1 MNPQRST
8 CRFIILRRKRRYDQL
23 TAPKGTKGTECY
35 GTNRFFAR
43 PRPFSLGY
51 DQCHVMKL
59 PNLLLCSKE
68 SWLDGAGEPAKM
80 HATRCPSQHRFLPAK
95 RLKLHIARSIRSNPQ
110 FGSWFHISPSPPS
123 PLRPASPPSSSGKA
137 RARTGLR
144 MMPTSPLPP
153 LKFRT
158 AGFPQ
163 YGFKAGFSDKA
174 FPACWFAIAL
184 RAPSGHRDSL
194 RCVRDGEIGK
204 HLRASGCSALP
215 QGPSLRSGLFCP
227 GPSSLNRPHPPH
239 SRAQPDFA
247 ALRLIPA
254 AFAVHIRICL
264 GDPRLVLSFS

>member
-1 MNPQRST
+1 
-8 CRFIILRRKRRYDQL
+8 
-23 TAPKGTKGTECY
+23 
-35 GTNRFFAR
+35 
-43 PRPFSLGY
+43 
-51 DQCHVMKL
+51 MKL